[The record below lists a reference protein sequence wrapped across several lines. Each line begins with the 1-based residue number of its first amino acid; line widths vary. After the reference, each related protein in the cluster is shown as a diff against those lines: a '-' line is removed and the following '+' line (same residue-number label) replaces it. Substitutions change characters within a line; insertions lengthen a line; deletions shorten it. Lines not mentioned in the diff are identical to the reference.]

1 MKKNKS
7 FDSLSP
13 LSSDS
18 EKINYQLYN
27 ENNVYVKKSDI
38 QNILKKGGITDQIRD
53 LKVYQ
58 QAFTNTSYSK
68 I

>member
-38 QNILKKGGITDQIRD
+38 QNILKKNILINM
-53 LKVYQ
+53 YQ
-58 QAFTNTSYSK
+58 LQMMNLTL